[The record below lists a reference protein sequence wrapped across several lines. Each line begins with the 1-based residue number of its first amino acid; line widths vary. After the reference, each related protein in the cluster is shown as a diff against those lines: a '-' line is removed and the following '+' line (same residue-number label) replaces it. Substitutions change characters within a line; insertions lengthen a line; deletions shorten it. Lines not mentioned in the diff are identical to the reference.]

1 VTHTD
6 LLQVKFAIDRWM
18 NALGSAASQSAGH
31 KIMFY
36 EWVDSDKKPR
46 YCIDVD
52 NPVESKWNL
61 KVPYK
66 TVAIWR
72 DNNIGDRAGKATM
85 GMGPTPGE
93 PWNLDMW
100 LAENIEV
107 ASITHVFGHV
117 MGK

>member
-1 VTHTD
+1 
-6 LLQVKFAIDRWM
+6 M

-46 YCIDVD
+46 YCI
-52 NPVESKWNL
+52 
-61 KVPYK
+61 
-66 TVAIWR
+66 WR
-72 DNNIGDRAGKATM
+72 NNNIGDRAGKATM